1 MPPKLIFNITV
12 PPEALTALFSLFP
25 DFNLKLDTIMATQLE
40 TAAQITA
47 LFTLVDKIGVEIDGS
62 LAEIQALKD
71 LLASAGNTDPAVTA
85 AVDALAVRLSALDLK
100 VPDAP
105 VA

>member
-1 MPPKLIFNITV
+1 MSSKLIFNIVV
-12 PPEALTALFSLFP
+12 PPEALTALFSQLP
-25 DFNLKLDTIMATQLE
+25 DFKLKLDKIMVTQTE

-47 LFTLVDKIGVEIDGS
+47 LFTLVDKIGVEIDSS

-71 LLASAGNTDPAVTA
+71 LLVSAGNTDPAVTA
-85 AVDALAVRLSALDLK
+85 AVDALAVRLTALDLK

-105 VA
+105 